1 MGDTIR
7 TTRACT
13 LASLS
18 PSLVDALTRRMTP
31 DDLTIVMCC
40 ETVSTT
46 VTSGM
51 FRRRKVTRTTAMIV
65 TPKRLIWATA
75 GPDGAPVAR
84 SVPLRD
90 IEVHD
95 YERSDEFRLN
105 PDSGIT
111 VDGLPTDVPGRT
123 GSAFIGIGPE
133 AAGGH
138 FRRALRQSVIDA
150 RRAP

>member
-51 FRRRKVTRTTAMIV
+51 FRRRRVTRTTAMIV

-75 GPDGAPVAR
+75 GPDGAPVVR

-105 PDSGIT
+105 PDSGII